1 MLPTLMPLPMPSA
14 PHCFLTVAWIPTF
27 GLRYRVACSV
37 HRLAR
42 CTSKAYHRIMFTVAT
57 THRFES
63 DAARI
68 WSEAEIAE
76 LITQV
81 AKNPHKGDL
90 IPGTGGLRKLRWAMQ
105 GTAKRGGARVI
116 TYAID
121 RDGKVGC

>member
-1 MLPTLMPLPMPSA
+1 
-14 PHCFLTVAWIPTF
+14 
-27 GLRYRVACSV
+27 
-37 HRLAR
+37 
-42 CTSKAYHRIMFTVAT
+42 MFTVAT

-81 AKNPHKGDL
+81 AENPHGGDL
-90 IPGTGGLRKLRWAMQ
+90 IPGTGGLRKLRWARQ
-105 GTAKRGGARVI
+105 GTGKRGGARVI

-121 RDGKVGC
+121 RDGKVWLLTAYAKAATDSIGAATLVKLRKELIDD